1 MGDFYSKH
9 IFIASFKLE
18 NNSRDIISDDVWK
31 EDFID
36 DVNTVEELV
45 DNYANYNYFN
55 EQAQDLIFNY
65 KIDKMKETQK

>member
-1 MGDFYSKH
+1 MDDFYSKH

-18 NNSRDIISDDVWK
+18 NNSRDIISDNVWK

-36 DVNTVEELV
+36 DVNTVGELV

-55 EQAQDLIFNY
+55 KQAQDLIFK
-65 KIDKMKETQK
+65 KITQIKEIQK